1 MITSHAVVRVQ
12 HNFLLGIFDL
22 CKHIGEKDYRTSVN
36 IPLAAAEQRAADR
49 NVGETFPHHGR
60 KPTRLS
66 QELLQVRWGPVV
78 LLVVLLV
85 K

>member
-1 MITSHAVVRVQ
+1 MRVQ
-12 HNFLLGIFDL
+12 CNFAVGTFDL
-22 CKHIGEKDYRTSVN
+22 YKHIGEKDYRTSVN

-49 NVGETFPHHGR
+49 NVGVTFPHHGR

-66 QELLQVRWGPVV
+66 QELLQVRRGPIV